1 MNVSIAFSPGP
12 DCRKLIISE
21 IANSEDTLD
30 ICVFT
35 ISDNQ
40 IKDAIISAHHRGI
53 QVRVISD
60 NFKMYDEGSDIH
72 ELAQEG
78 IDVRVDISDFHMHH
92 KFMVV
97 DAKRLLTGSYNW
109 TRTAELQNAENIIL
123 LEDISIAGKFF
134 WNLKDCGNVLN
145 LFNRASTLLESPLS
159 YLPPSHPHF
168 LDF

>member
-1 MNVSIAFSPGP
+1 MNIQIAFSPGP
-12 DCRKLIISE
+12 DCRKMIISE

-53 QVRVISD
+53 QVRIISD
-60 NFKMYDEGSDIH
+60 NFKMYDEGSDIS
-72 ELAQEG
+72 ELSSEG
-78 IDVRVDISDFHMHH
+78 IEVKVDASEFHMHH

-109 TRTAELQNAENIIL
+109 TRTAELQNSENIIV
-123 LEDISIAGKFF
+123 LEDISISGKFLVEF
-134 WNLKDCGNVLN
+134 EKLWENSDII
-145 LFNRASTLLESPLS
+145 
-159 YLPPSHPHF
+159 
-168 LDF
+168 